1 MPHTPIPLRQTQI
14 NVGPSPHLPPP
25 REKFSRSAH
34 VTNICNSVN
43 FIHLFAFN
51 HVHNIYSS
59 Y

>member
-14 NVGPSPHLPPP
+14 NVGPSPHPP
-25 REKFSRSAH
+25 REKFSGSAH
-34 VTNICNSVN
+34 VANICNSVN

>member
-14 NVGPSPHLPPP
+14 NVGPSPPPP
-25 REKFSRSAH
+25 REKFSGSAH